1 MSMPPGPTT
10 TPSYSDGC
18 SLLLRSPHDRSGA
31 HTDHELVALWLAN
44 HRPLTQQAY
53 LHDIDSFL
61 EHAGVPL
68 RQVTLADVR
77 AWADQLTGKPGTR
90 RRKLAAVKSL
100 LTFAEQTGYLPY
112 NVGRAMR
119 LPQDE
124 RALAE
129 RILSP
134 VQTHRLLAA
143 SGRHRDRVLLLV
155 LYASGGRVSE
165 LCGLR
170 WSQTAERADGEG
182 QLTLHGK
189 GGHVRSVV
197 LPASVWSELLSL
209 RDPAVAGDGPVFVSR
224 RGGAMG
230 RVAVYAVVRQA
241 ARRAQLGVAAS
252 PHWLRHAHAS
262 HALDR
267 GAPISLVQA
276 TLGHASVATTGTY
289 LHARPGESSS
299 RFLGL

>member
-1 MSMPPGPTT
+1 
-10 TPSYSDGC
+10 
-18 SLLLRSPHDRSGA
+18 
-31 HTDHELVALWLAN
+31 
-44 HRPLTQQAY
+44 
-53 LHDIDSFL
+53 
-61 EHAGVPL
+61 
-68 RQVTLADVR
+68 VR
-77 AWADQLTGKPGTR
+77 GWADQLTGKPSTR

-100 LTFAEQTGYLPY
+100 LTFGETTGYLPF
-112 NVGRAMR
+112 NVGRAVK

-124 RALAE
+124 HALAE

-143 SGRHRDRVLLLV
+143 AGRQRDRVLLLV

-170 WSQTAERADGEG
+170 WSHTAERSDGEG
-182 QLTLHGK
+182 QVTFHGK

-197 LPASVWSELLSL
+197 LPAAVWRELLTL
-209 RDPAVAGDGPVFVSR
+209 RDPAVAGDGPVFVSQK
-224 RGGAMG
+224 GGAMC
-230 RVAVYAVVRQA
+230 RSAVHAVVRRA
-241 ARRAQLGVAAS
+241 ARQAQLGPSVS